1 MHISTIDIESFVV
14 MDNMHTICSS
24 ELNDI
29 ISTTYFGCIY
39 DFPVNQHHIRLA
51 VSLYALI
58 DKHNLLLRN
67 LTRQIPNLISTCV
80 IRHLTKSPINA
91 GFTRRHAFLFTHI
104 SIIRATMACPYT
116 NKHAEMVYY
125 WFVGIG
131 HRKGMDVLLR
141 FY

>member
-1 MHISTIDIESFVV
+1 

-51 VSLYALI
+51 VSIYALI
-58 DKHNLLLRN
+58 DKQNLLLRN
-67 LTRQIPNLISTCV
+67 LTRLNPNLISTWV
-80 IRHLTKSPINA
+80 IRHLTKSPMSA
-91 GFTRRHAFLFTHI
+91 GCTRRHALLCMLI
-104 SIIRATMACPYT
+104 SIIGATMTCPYT

-125 WFVGIG
+125 WLVGIG
-131 HRKGMDVLLR
+131 HRKGN
-141 FY
+141 YG